1 MRDRKL
7 HELYASSDYR
17 QNVYDN
23 PVEICVRLVDCNIA
37 KVKIDEGIRQVKS
50 EFIGMGGFDGPTMK
64 AHMDYRDGLIV
75 RKNEIDRIL
84 SGAVSISRDKR
95 IQLDDEREEIKKELL
110 EYRNSPLASFKTRL
124 EEVISQG
131 AIQQKIQALEQ
142 IKTELRS
149 GEFVPNLAQLRVRIA
164 DIDKGIL
171 PYIKFD

>member
-1 MRDRKL
+1 
-7 HELYASSDYR
+7 
-17 QNVYDN
+17 
-23 PVEICVRLVDCNIA
+23 
-37 KVKIDEGIRQVKS
+37 
-50 EFIGMGGFDGPTMK
+50 MGGFDGPTMK

-110 EYRNSPLASFKTRL
+110 DYRNSPLASFKTRL

-149 GEFVPNLAQLRVRIA
+149 GEFTPNLAQLRVRIA